1 LIYREE
7 EREMIPYSNDKIF
20 GKVKC
25 ISWPP
30 IPKEDHNE
38 HHTELLANHGGNL
51 QNQGNKLS

>member
-1 LIYREE
+1 
-7 EREMIPYSNDKIF
+7 MIPYSNDKIF

-38 HHTELLANHGGNL
+38 HHTELLANHGRNL